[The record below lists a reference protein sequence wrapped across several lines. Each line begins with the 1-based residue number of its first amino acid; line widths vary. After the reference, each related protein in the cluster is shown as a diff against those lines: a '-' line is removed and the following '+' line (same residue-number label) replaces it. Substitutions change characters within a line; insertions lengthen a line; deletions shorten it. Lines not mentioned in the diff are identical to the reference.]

1 MWTEIT
7 RPKYEREGLGYS
19 DLSDAE
25 WAMIEP
31 RLPQRRRL
39 GRPPKVAPDETL
51 AVDVD
56 EFDKRLLLPFGVQR
70 SAALHPCPSARPGV
84 ARGRAAAREG
94 LPTIS
99 KRKIALGRYPDLL
112 IALAPPFA
120 LHVPVSPLGCQRS
133 AVLQP
138 CPSARPGVR

>member
-56 EFDKRLLLPFGVQR
+56 EFDKRLLLPFGVSSQR
-70 SAALHPCPSARPGV
+70 CAAP
-84 ARGRAAAREG
+84 
-94 LPTIS
+94 LPVGETGGS
-99 KRKIALGRYPDLL
+99 KGKGGGQGGTP
-112 IALAPPFA
+112 
-120 LHVPVSPLGCQRS
+120 HH
-133 AVLQP
+133 
-138 CPSARPGVR
+138 

>member
-1 MWTEIT
+1 MVVSSNQRITTCGLKIT
-7 RPKYEREGLGYS
+7 RPKYEREGLGDS

-56 EFDKRLLLPFGVQR
+56 EFRCGQEAPPPLTGCQR

-94 LPTIS
+94 LPTN
-99 KRKIALGRYPDLL
+99 
-112 IALAPPFA
+112 
-120 LHVPVSPLGCQRS
+120 
-133 AVLQP
+133 
-138 CPSARPGVR
+138 